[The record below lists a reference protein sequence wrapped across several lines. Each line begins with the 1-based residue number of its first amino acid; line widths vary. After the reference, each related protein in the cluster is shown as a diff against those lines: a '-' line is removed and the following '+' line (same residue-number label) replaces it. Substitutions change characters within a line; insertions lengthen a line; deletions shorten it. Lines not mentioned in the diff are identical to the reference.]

1 MMNSSASIESDA
13 RRLKRNV
20 RGWRDLMSKHEL
32 AEYDLRRIDSD
43 DDRRLSADDLATIA
57 KRLRTASPCKRYTDE
72 TKLVTSADLA
82 IIAAR
87 STNVRCRH
95 CGSIERS
102 EGLEP
107 ELFFE
112 DLIDMGWRR
121 EGNGWAC
128 CQPARA
134 PSITIKPLITNHAD
148 SPLAAKTATPD
159 AGEHS
164 PSVGDVHGP
173 TDTPARRSGSTTDF
187 SSTAKSVGALGTVGE
202 ELPGVQQD
210 STPVT
215 AVVNCDTRGDAPV
228 PRGMVPSDRS
238 PAA

>member
-1 MMNSSASIESDA
+1 MMNSSASIEADA

-32 AEYDLRRIDSD
+32 AEYDRARQES
-43 DDRRLSADDLATIA
+43 
-57 KRLRTASPCKRYTDE
+57 SPCKRYADE
-72 TKLVTSADLA
+72 SKLVTSADLLV
-82 IIAAR
+82 IADR
-87 STNVRCRH
+87 FQFVRCRH
-95 CGSIERS
+95 CRKIQPA
-102 EGLEP
+102 EGLALEH
-107 ELFFE
+107 FFE
-112 DLIDMGWRR
+112 ELIDMGWRR

-134 PSITIKPLITNHAD
+134 PSLTIKPIITNHAD

-164 PSVGDVHGP
+164 PSVGDVPGP

-187 SSTAKSVGALGTVGE
+187 SSTVKSVGALGTVGE
-202 ELPGVQQD
+202 ELPGVQQE

-215 AVVNCDTRGDAPV
+215 AVVDCDTRGDAPV